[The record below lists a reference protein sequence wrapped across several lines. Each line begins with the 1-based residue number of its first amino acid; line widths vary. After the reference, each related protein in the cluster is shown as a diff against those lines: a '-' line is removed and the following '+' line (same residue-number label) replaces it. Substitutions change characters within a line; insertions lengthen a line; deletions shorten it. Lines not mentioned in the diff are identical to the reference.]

1 MLISELGD
9 YGFNLSEAMELC
21 ADDEDIYK
29 EVLETALEEGREKIP
44 FLEELMT
51 AKDYDRYIIEAH
63 GLKNAARQ
71 IGCDNLSEIAK
82 TSELAGKAGEIDKMI
97 ANHETLLAEYKRVVD
112 VMAQLF

>member
-1 MLISELGD
+1 MLVSELAN

-44 FLEELMT
+44 FINDLF
-51 AKDYDRYIIEAH
+51 AGKDFDRYIIEAH

-71 IGCDNLSEIAK
+71 IGCDKLSDMAK
-82 TSELAGKAGEIDKMI
+82 ESELAGKAGDIDKMI
-97 ANHETLLAEYKRVVD
+97 SNHEALMAEYQRVVD